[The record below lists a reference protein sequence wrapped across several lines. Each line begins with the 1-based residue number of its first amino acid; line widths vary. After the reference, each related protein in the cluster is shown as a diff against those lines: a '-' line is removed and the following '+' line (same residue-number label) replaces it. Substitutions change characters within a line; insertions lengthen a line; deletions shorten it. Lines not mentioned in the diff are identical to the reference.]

1 MYNRAHKQGRNHRTQ
16 PYAGN
21 RRREE
26 IRHDASYQHQRHVES
41 QFHETKGMLQPLGYH
56 LHKKLAGRH
65 GHIHLH
71 LEGNTHGQHTT
82 ANKQINNL
90 LHKIDGGYPKQHVHT
105 PVDKD
110 TETERNGYL
119 QQVGTQIFLERLVR
133 HERQLKQHKQDF
145 DSLPGSQLLYSQLAE
160 FIQVDHLPI
169 VSLKPEKSR
178 YLRQTF
184 DLFSSDLRG
193 FKIYTHGIIDHLCCL
208 LLLQTADTF
217 CQSNRHMPVYVKR
230 SGEIFRKFRKL
241 LTAHYRQHHDIGFY
255 ADELHISTT
264 YLSRIVK
271 QTTGNTVRFLISE
284 LLCADARRMLVC
296 TDLDIKEIASQLGF
310 SDQSV
315 FGKFFVKKTGLSPLK
330 FRLRKEL

>member
-1 MYNRAHKQGRNHRTQ
+1 MDILLLDLLRKIPQIGAFAHRQGLSPHDRATIGKGFFFVF
-16 PYAGN
+16 
-21 RRREE
+21 
-26 IRHDASYQHQRHVES
+26 VES
-41 QFHETKGMLQPLGYH
+41 GTALLTDMRQDYTIKGEDLIVLSPSLAAT
-56 LHKKLAGRH
+56 LHHASPDFTFTC
-65 GHIHLH
+65 IC
-71 LEGNTHGQHTT
+71 
-82 ANKQINNL
+82 
-90 LHKIDGGYPKQHVHT
+90 
-105 PVDKD
+105 
-110 TETERNGYL
+110 
-119 QQVGTQIFLERLVR
+119 LVP
-133 HERQLKQHKQDF
+133 EYF

-193 FKIYTHGIIDHLCCL
+193 FKIYTHGIISHLCFL

>member
-1 MYNRAHKQGRNHRTQ
+1 MDILLLDLLRKIPQIGAFAHRQRFSTCDRATIGKGFFF
-16 PYAGN
+16 
-21 RRREE
+21 
-26 IRHDASYQHQRHVES
+26 IFVES
-41 QFHETKGMLQPLGYH
+41 GTALLTDIHQDYAIKGEDLIVLSPSLAAT
-56 LHKKLAGRH
+56 LHHASPDFTFTGI
-65 GHIHLH
+65 G
-71 LEGNTHGQHTT
+71 
-82 ANKQINNL
+82 
-90 LHKIDGGYPKQHVHT
+90 
-105 PVDKD
+105 
-110 TETERNGYL
+110 
-119 QQVGTQIFLERLVR
+119 LVP
-133 HERQLKQHKQDF
+133 EYF

-169 VSLKPEKSR
+169 VSVKPDKSR

-184 DLFSSDLRG
+184 TLFSSDLRG
-193 FKIYTHGIIDHLCCL
+193 FKIYANGIISHLCCL

-255 ADELHISTT
+255 ADELNISTT

-284 LLCADARRMLVC
+284 LLCADARRLLVC

>member
-1 MYNRAHKQGRNHRTQ
+1 MDILLLDLLRKIPQIGAFAHRQGLSPHDRATIGKGFFFVF
-16 PYAGN
+16 
-21 RRREE
+21 
-26 IRHDASYQHQRHVES
+26 VES
-41 QFHETKGMLQPLGYH
+41 GTALLTDMRQDYAIKGEDLIVLSPSLAAT
-56 LHKKLAGRH
+56 LHHASPDFTFTC
-65 GHIHLH
+65 IC
-71 LEGNTHGQHTT
+71 
-82 ANKQINNL
+82 
-90 LHKIDGGYPKQHVHT
+90 
-105 PVDKD
+105 
-110 TETERNGYL
+110 
-119 QQVGTQIFLERLVR
+119 LVP
-133 HERQLKQHKQDF
+133 EYF

-193 FKIYTHGIIDHLCCL
+193 FKIYTHGIISHLCCL

-284 LLCADARRMLVC
+284 LICADARRMLVC

>member
-1 MYNRAHKQGRNHRTQ
+1 MDILLLDLLRKIPQIGAFAHRQGLSPHDRATIGKGFFFVF
-16 PYAGN
+16 
-21 RRREE
+21 
-26 IRHDASYQHQRHVES
+26 VES
-41 QFHETKGMLQPLGYH
+41 GTALLTDMRQDYTIKGEDLIVLSPSLAAT
-56 LHKKLAGRH
+56 LHHASPDFTFSC
-65 GHIHLH
+65 IC
-71 LEGNTHGQHTT
+71 
-82 ANKQINNL
+82 
-90 LHKIDGGYPKQHVHT
+90 
-105 PVDKD
+105 
-110 TETERNGYL
+110 
-119 QQVGTQIFLERLVR
+119 LVP
-133 HERQLKQHKQDF
+133 EYF

-193 FKIYTHGIIDHLCCL
+193 FKIYTHGIISHLCCL

-255 ADELHISTT
+255 ADELNISTT

>member
-1 MYNRAHKQGRNHRTQ
+1 MDILLLDLLRKIPQIGAFAHRQGLSPYDRATIGKGFFFVF
-16 PYAGN
+16 
-21 RRREE
+21 
-26 IRHDASYQHQRHVES
+26 VES
-41 QFHETKGMLQPLGYH
+41 GTALLTDMRQDYTIKGEDLIVLSPSLAAT
-56 LHKKLAGRH
+56 LHHASPDFTFTC
-65 GHIHLH
+65 IC
-71 LEGNTHGQHTT
+71 
-82 ANKQINNL
+82 
-90 LHKIDGGYPKQHVHT
+90 
-105 PVDKD
+105 
-110 TETERNGYL
+110 
-119 QQVGTQIFLERLVR
+119 LVP
-133 HERQLKQHKQDF
+133 EYF

-193 FKIYTHGIIDHLCCL
+193 FKIYTHGIISLLCCL

>member
-1 MYNRAHKQGRNHRTQ
+1 MDILLLDLLRKIPQIGAFAHRQGLSPHDRATIGKGFFFVF
-16 PYAGN
+16 
-21 RRREE
+21 
-26 IRHDASYQHQRHVES
+26 VES
-41 QFHETKGMLQPLGYH
+41 GTALLTDMRQDYTIKGEVLIVLSPSLAAT
-56 LHKKLAGRH
+56 LHHASPDFTFTC
-65 GHIHLH
+65 IC
-71 LEGNTHGQHTT
+71 
-82 ANKQINNL
+82 
-90 LHKIDGGYPKQHVHT
+90 
-105 PVDKD
+105 
-110 TETERNGYL
+110 
-119 QQVGTQIFLERLVR
+119 LVP
-133 HERQLKQHKQDF
+133 EYF

-193 FKIYTHGIIDHLCCL
+193 FKIYTHGIISHLCCL

-284 LLCADARRMLVC
+284 LICADARRMLVC

>member
-1 MYNRAHKQGRNHRTQ
+1 MDILLLDLLRKIPQIGAFAHRQGLSPHDRATIGKGFFFVF
-16 PYAGN
+16 
-21 RRREE
+21 
-26 IRHDASYQHQRHVES
+26 VES
-41 QFHETKGMLQPLGYH
+41 ETALLTDMRQDYTIKGEDLIVLSPSLAAT
-56 LHKKLAGRH
+56 LHHASPDFTFTC
-65 GHIHLH
+65 IC
-71 LEGNTHGQHTT
+71 
-82 ANKQINNL
+82 
-90 LHKIDGGYPKQHVHT
+90 
-105 PVDKD
+105 
-110 TETERNGYL
+110 
-119 QQVGTQIFLERLVR
+119 LVP
-133 HERQLKQHKQDF
+133 EYF

-193 FKIYTHGIIDHLCCL
+193 FKIYTHGIISHLCCL

>member
-1 MYNRAHKQGRNHRTQ
+1 MDILLLDLLRKIPQIGAFAHRQGLSPHDRATIGKGFFFVF
-16 PYAGN
+16 
-21 RRREE
+21 
-26 IRHDASYQHQRHVES
+26 VES
-41 QFHETKGMLQPLGYH
+41 GTALLTDMRQDYTIKGEDLIVLSPSLAAT
-56 LHKKLAGRH
+56 LHHASPDFTF
-65 GHIHLH
+65 IC
-71 LEGNTHGQHTT
+71 
-82 ANKQINNL
+82 IC
-90 LHKIDGGYPKQHVHT
+90 
-105 PVDKD
+105 
-110 TETERNGYL
+110 
-119 QQVGTQIFLERLVR
+119 LVP
-133 HERQLKQHKQDF
+133 EYF

-193 FKIYTHGIIDHLCCL
+193 FKIYTHGIISHLCCL

>member
-1 MYNRAHKQGRNHRTQ
+1 MDILLLDRLRKIPQIGAFAHRQGLSPHDRATIGKGFFFVF
-16 PYAGN
+16 
-21 RRREE
+21 
-26 IRHDASYQHQRHVES
+26 VES
-41 QFHETKGMLQPLGYH
+41 GTALLTDMRQDYTIKGEDLIVLSPSLAAT
-56 LHKKLAGRH
+56 LHHASPDFTFTC
-65 GHIHLH
+65 IC
-71 LEGNTHGQHTT
+71 
-82 ANKQINNL
+82 
-90 LHKIDGGYPKQHVHT
+90 
-105 PVDKD
+105 
-110 TETERNGYL
+110 
-119 QQVGTQIFLERLVR
+119 LVP
-133 HERQLKQHKQDF
+133 EYF

-193 FKIYTHGIIDHLCCL
+193 FKIYTHGIISHLCCL

-255 ADELHISTT
+255 ADELNISTT

>member
-1 MYNRAHKQGRNHRTQ
+1 MDILLLDLLRKIPQIGAFAHRQGLSPHDRATIGKGFFFVF
-16 PYAGN
+16 
-21 RRREE
+21 
-26 IRHDASYQHQRHVES
+26 VES
-41 QFHETKGMLQPLGYH
+41 GTALLTDMRQDYTIKGEDLIVLSPSLAAT
-56 LHKKLAGRH
+56 LHHASPDFTFTC
-65 GHIHLH
+65 IC
-71 LEGNTHGQHTT
+71 
-82 ANKQINNL
+82 
-90 LHKIDGGYPKQHVHT
+90 
-105 PVDKD
+105 
-110 TETERNGYL
+110 
-119 QQVGTQIFLERLVR
+119 LVP
-133 HERQLKQHKQDF
+133 EYF

-169 VSLKPEKSR
+169 VPLKPDKSR

-184 DLFSSDLRG
+184 ALFSSDLRG
-193 FKIYTHGIIDHLCCL
+193 FKVYTNGIIDHLCCL

-255 ADELHISTT
+255 ADELNISTT

>member
-1 MYNRAHKQGRNHRTQ
+1 MDILLLDLLRKIPQIGAFAHRQGLSPHDRATIGKGFFFVFVERGTALLTDMRQDYTIKGEDLIVLSPSLAATLHH
-16 PYAGN
+16 
-21 RRREE
+21 
-26 IRHDASYQHQRHVES
+26 ASPD
-41 QFHETKGMLQPLGYH
+41 FTFTC
-56 LHKKLAGRH
+56 
-65 GHIHLH
+65 IC
-71 LEGNTHGQHTT
+71 
-82 ANKQINNL
+82 
-90 LHKIDGGYPKQHVHT
+90 
-105 PVDKD
+105 
-110 TETERNGYL
+110 
-119 QQVGTQIFLERLVR
+119 LVP
-133 HERQLKQHKQDF
+133 EYF

-193 FKIYTHGIIDHLCCL
+193 FKIYTHGIISHLCCL

>member
-1 MYNRAHKQGRNHRTQ
+1 MDILLLDLLRKIPQIGAFAHRQGLSPHDRATIGKGFFFVF
-16 PYAGN
+16 
-21 RRREE
+21 
-26 IRHDASYQHQRHVES
+26 VES
-41 QFHETKGMLQPLGYH
+41 GTALLTDMRQDYTIKGEDLIVLSPSLAAT
-56 LHKKLAGRH
+56 LHHASPDFTFTC
-65 GHIHLH
+65 IC
-71 LEGNTHGQHTT
+71 
-82 ANKQINNL
+82 
-90 LHKIDGGYPKQHVHT
+90 
-105 PVDKD
+105 
-110 TETERNGYL
+110 
-119 QQVGTQIFLERLVR
+119 LVP
-133 HERQLKQHKQDF
+133 EYF

-160 FIQVDHLPI
+160 FIQADHLPI

-184 DLFSSDLRG
+184 ALFSSDLRG
-193 FKIYTHGIIDHLCCL
+193 FKIYPNGIISHLCCL

-284 LLCADARRMLVC
+284 LLCADARRMPVRPA
-296 TDLDIKEIASQLGF
+296 LDIKEIASQLGF

>member
-1 MYNRAHKQGRNHRTQ
+1 MDILLLDLLRKIPQIGAFAHRQGLSPHDRATIGKGFFFVF
-16 PYAGN
+16 
-21 RRREE
+21 
-26 IRHDASYQHQRHVES
+26 VES
-41 QFHETKGMLQPLGYH
+41 GTALLTDMRQDYTINGEDLIVLSPSLAAT
-56 LHKKLAGRH
+56 LHHASPDFTFTC
-65 GHIHLH
+65 IC
-71 LEGNTHGQHTT
+71 
-82 ANKQINNL
+82 
-90 LHKIDGGYPKQHVHT
+90 
-105 PVDKD
+105 
-110 TETERNGYL
+110 
-119 QQVGTQIFLERLVR
+119 LVP
-133 HERQLKQHKQDF
+133 EYF

-193 FKIYTHGIIDHLCCL
+193 FKIYTHGIISHLCCL

-255 ADELHISTT
+255 ADELNISTT

>member
-1 MYNRAHKQGRNHRTQ
+1 MDILLLDLLRKIPQIGAFAHRQGLSPHDRATIGKGFFFVF
-16 PYAGN
+16 
-21 RRREE
+21 
-26 IRHDASYQHQRHVES
+26 VES
-41 QFHETKGMLQPLGYH
+41 GTALLTDIHQDYAIKGEDLIVLSPSLAAT
-56 LHKKLAGRH
+56 LHHASPDFTFTC
-65 GHIHLH
+65 IC
-71 LEGNTHGQHTT
+71 
-82 ANKQINNL
+82 
-90 LHKIDGGYPKQHVHT
+90 
-105 PVDKD
+105 
-110 TETERNGYL
+110 
-119 QQVGTQIFLERLVR
+119 LVP
-133 HERQLKQHKQDF
+133 EYF

-193 FKIYTHGIIDHLCCL
+193 FKIYTHGIISHLCCL

-255 ADELHISTT
+255 ADELNISTT

>member
-1 MYNRAHKQGRNHRTQ
+1 MDILLLDLLRKIPQIGAFAHRQGLSPHDRATIGKGFFFVF
-16 PYAGN
+16 
-21 RRREE
+21 
-26 IRHDASYQHQRHVES
+26 VES
-41 QFHETKGMLQPLGYH
+41 GTALLTDMRQDYTIKGEDLVVLSPSLAAT
-56 LHKKLAGRH
+56 LHHASPDFTFTC
-65 GHIHLH
+65 IC
-71 LEGNTHGQHTT
+71 
-82 ANKQINNL
+82 
-90 LHKIDGGYPKQHVHT
+90 
-105 PVDKD
+105 
-110 TETERNGYL
+110 
-119 QQVGTQIFLERLVR
+119 LVP
-133 HERQLKQHKQDF
+133 EYF

-193 FKIYTHGIIDHLCCL
+193 FKIYTHGIISHLCCL

-241 LTAHYRQHHDIGFY
+241 LTAHYKQHHDIGFY

>member
-1 MYNRAHKQGRNHRTQ
+1 MDILLLDLLNKIPRTGAFAHKQRLLPNDRAAIGK
-16 PYAGN
+16 GFFF
-21 RRREE
+21 
-26 IRHDASYQHQRHVES
+26 IFVES
-41 QFHETKGMLQPLGYH
+41 GTALLTDMHQDYAIKGEDLIVLSPSLAAT
-56 LHKKLAGRH
+56 LHHASSDFTFTC
-65 GHIHLH
+65 IC
-71 LEGNTHGQHTT
+71 
-82 ANKQINNL
+82 
-90 LHKIDGGYPKQHVHT
+90 
-105 PVDKD
+105 
-110 TETERNGYL
+110 
-119 QQVGTQIFLERLVR
+119 LVP
-133 HERQLKQHKQDF
+133 EYF

-160 FIQVDHLPI
+160 FIQADHLPI
-169 VSLKPEKSR
+169 VPLKPEKSR

-193 FKIYTHGIIDHLCCL
+193 FKIYTHGIISHLCCL

-241 LTAHYRQHHDIGFY
+241 LISNYNYRLHHDIGFY
-255 ADELHISTT
+255 ADELNISTT

-284 LLCADARRMLVC
+284 LLCADARRLLVC

-310 SDQSV
+310 SGQSV

>member
-1 MYNRAHKQGRNHRTQ
+1 MDILLLDLLRKIPQIGAFAHRQGLSPHDRATIGKGFFFVF
-16 PYAGN
+16 
-21 RRREE
+21 
-26 IRHDASYQHQRHVES
+26 VES
-41 QFHETKGMLQPLGYH
+41 GTALLTDMRQDYTIKGEDLIVLSPSLAAT
-56 LHKKLAGRH
+56 LHHASSDFT
-65 GHIHLH
+65 I
-71 LEGNTHGQHTT
+71 TC
-82 ANKQINNL
+82 IC
-90 LHKIDGGYPKQHVHT
+90 
-105 PVDKD
+105 
-110 TETERNGYL
+110 
-119 QQVGTQIFLERLVR
+119 LVP
-133 HERQLKQHKQDF
+133 EYF

-169 VSLKPEKSR
+169 VPLKPDKSR

-184 DLFSSDLRG
+184 ALFSSDLRG
-193 FKIYTHGIIDHLCCL
+193 FKVYTNGIINHLCCL
-208 LLLQTADTF
+208 LLLQAADTF

-241 LTAHYRQHHDIGFY
+241 LTAHYRQRHDIGFY
-255 ADELHISTT
+255 ADELNISTT

-284 LLCADARRMLVC
+284 LLCADARRLLVC

>member
-1 MYNRAHKQGRNHRTQ
+1 MDILLLDLLRKIPQIGAFAHRQGLSPHDRATIGKGFFFVF
-16 PYAGN
+16 
-21 RRREE
+21 
-26 IRHDASYQHQRHVES
+26 VES
-41 QFHETKGMLQPLGYH
+41 GTALLTDMHQDYAIKGEDLIVLSPSLAAT
-56 LHKKLAGRH
+56 LHHASPDFTFTC
-65 GHIHLH
+65 IC
-71 LEGNTHGQHTT
+71 
-82 ANKQINNL
+82 
-90 LHKIDGGYPKQHVHT
+90 
-105 PVDKD
+105 
-110 TETERNGYL
+110 
-119 QQVGTQIFLERLVR
+119 LVP
-133 HERQLKQHKQDF
+133 EYF

-193 FKIYTHGIIDHLCCL
+193 FKIYTHGIISHLCCL

-241 LTAHYRQHHDIGFY
+241 LISNYNYRLHHDIGFY

>member
-1 MYNRAHKQGRNHRTQ
+1 M
-16 PYAGN
+16 
-21 RRREE
+21 
-26 IRHDASYQHQRHVES
+26 
-41 QFHETKGMLQPLGYH
+41 
-56 LHKKLAGRH
+56 
-65 GHIHLH
+65 
-71 LEGNTHGQHTT
+71 
-82 ANKQINNL
+82 
-90 LHKIDGGYPKQHVHT
+90 
-105 PVDKD
+105 
-110 TETERNGYL
+110 
-119 QQVGTQIFLERLVR
+119 
-133 HERQLKQHKQDF
+133 
-145 DSLPGSQLLYSQLAE
+145 
-160 FIQVDHLPI
+160 
-169 VSLKPEKSR
+169 SLKPEKSR

-193 FKIYTHGIIDHLCCL
+193 FKIYTHGIISHLCCL

-241 LTAHYRQHHDIGFY
+241 LISNYNYRQHHDIGFY

>member
-1 MYNRAHKQGRNHRTQ
+1 MDILLLDLLRKIPQIGAFAHRQGLSPHDRATIGKGFFFVF
-16 PYAGN
+16 
-21 RRREE
+21 
-26 IRHDASYQHQRHVES
+26 VES
-41 QFHETKGMLQPLGYH
+41 GTALLTDMRQDYTIKGEDLIVLSPSLAAT
-56 LHKKLAGRH
+56 LHHASPDFTFTC
-65 GHIHLH
+65 IC
-71 LEGNTHGQHTT
+71 
-82 ANKQINNL
+82 
-90 LHKIDGGYPKQHVHT
+90 
-105 PVDKD
+105 
-110 TETERNGYL
+110 
-119 QQVGTQIFLERLVR
+119 LVP
-133 HERQLKQHKQDF
+133 EYF

-193 FKIYTHGIIDHLCCL
+193 FKIYTHGIISHLCCL

-241 LTAHYRQHHDIGFY
+241 LISNYNYRLHHDIGFY
-255 ADELHISTT
+255 ADELNISTT

-284 LLCADARRMLVC
+284 LICADARRMLVC

>member
-1 MYNRAHKQGRNHRTQ
+1 MDILLLDLLRKIPQIGAFAHRQGLSPHDRATIGKGFFFVF
-16 PYAGN
+16 
-21 RRREE
+21 
-26 IRHDASYQHQRHVES
+26 VES
-41 QFHETKGMLQPLGYH
+41 GTALLTDMRQDYTIKGEDLIVLSPSLAAT
-56 LHKKLAGRH
+56 LHHASPDFTFTC
-65 GHIHLH
+65 IC
-71 LEGNTHGQHTT
+71 
-82 ANKQINNL
+82 
-90 LHKIDGGYPKQHVHT
+90 
-105 PVDKD
+105 
-110 TETERNGYL
+110 
-119 QQVGTQIFLERLVR
+119 LVP
-133 HERQLKQHKQDF
+133 EYF

-193 FKIYTHGIIDHLCCL
+193 FKIYTHGIISHLCCL

-241 LTAHYRQHHDIGFY
+241 LTAHYRLHHDIGFY
-255 ADELHISTT
+255 ADELNISTT

>member
-1 MYNRAHKQGRNHRTQ
+1 MDILLLDLLRKIPQIGAFAHRQGLSPHDRATIGKGFFFVF
-16 PYAGN
+16 
-21 RRREE
+21 
-26 IRHDASYQHQRHVES
+26 VES
-41 QFHETKGMLQPLGYH
+41 GTALLTDMRQDYTIKGEDLIVLSPSLAAT
-56 LHKKLAGRH
+56 LHHASPDFTFTC
-65 GHIHLH
+65 IC
-71 LEGNTHGQHTT
+71 
-82 ANKQINNL
+82 
-90 LHKIDGGYPKQHVHT
+90 
-105 PVDKD
+105 
-110 TETERNGYL
+110 
-119 QQVGTQIFLERLVR
+119 LVP
-133 HERQLKQHKQDF
+133 EYF
-145 DSLPGSQLLYSQLAE
+145 DSLPGSQPLYSQLAE

-193 FKIYTHGIIDHLCCL
+193 FKIYTHGIISHLCCL

>member
-1 MYNRAHKQGRNHRTQ
+1 MDILLLDLLRKIPQIGAFAHRQGLSPHDRTTI
-16 PYAGN
+16 GKGFFFVF
-21 RRREE
+21 
-26 IRHDASYQHQRHVES
+26 VES
-41 QFHETKGMLQPLGYH
+41 GTALLTDMRQVYTIKGEDLIVLSPSLAAT
-56 LHKKLAGRH
+56 LHHASPDFTFTC
-65 GHIHLH
+65 IC
-71 LEGNTHGQHTT
+71 
-82 ANKQINNL
+82 
-90 LHKIDGGYPKQHVHT
+90 
-105 PVDKD
+105 
-110 TETERNGYL
+110 
-119 QQVGTQIFLERLVR
+119 LVP
-133 HERQLKQHKQDF
+133 EYF

-193 FKIYTHGIIDHLCCL
+193 FKIYTPGIISHLCCL

-241 LTAHYRQHHDIGFY
+241 LISNYNYRLHHDIGFY
-255 ADELHISTT
+255 ADELNISTT

>member
-1 MYNRAHKQGRNHRTQ
+1 MDILLLDLLRKIPQIGAFAHRQGLSPHDRATIGKGFFFVF
-16 PYAGN
+16 
-21 RRREE
+21 
-26 IRHDASYQHQRHVES
+26 VES
-41 QFHETKGMLQPLGYH
+41 GTALLTDMRQDYTIKGEDLIVLSPSLAAT
-56 LHKKLAGRH
+56 LHHASPDFTFTC
-65 GHIHLH
+65 IC
-71 LEGNTHGQHTT
+71 
-82 ANKQINNL
+82 
-90 LHKIDGGYPKQHVHT
+90 
-105 PVDKD
+105 
-110 TETERNGYL
+110 
-119 QQVGTQIFLERLVR
+119 LVP
-133 HERQLKQHKQDF
+133 EYF
-145 DSLPGSQLLYSQLAE
+145 DSLPGSQRLYSQLAE

-193 FKIYTHGIIDHLCCL
+193 FKIYTHGIISHLCCL

>member
-1 MYNRAHKQGRNHRTQ
+1 MDILLLDLLNKIPRTGAFAHKQRLLPNDRAAIGK
-16 PYAGN
+16 GFFF
-21 RRREE
+21 
-26 IRHDASYQHQRHVES
+26 IFVES
-41 QFHETKGMLQPLGYH
+41 GTALLTDMRQDYTIKGEDLVVLSPSLAAT
-56 LHKKLAGRH
+56 LHHASPDFTFTC
-65 GHIHLH
+65 IC
-71 LEGNTHGQHTT
+71 
-82 ANKQINNL
+82 
-90 LHKIDGGYPKQHVHT
+90 
-105 PVDKD
+105 
-110 TETERNGYL
+110 
-119 QQVGTQIFLERLVR
+119 LVP
-133 HERQLKQHKQDF
+133 EYF

-193 FKIYTHGIIDHLCCL
+193 FKIYTHGIISHLCCL

>member
-1 MYNRAHKQGRNHRTQ
+1 MDILLLDLLRKIPQIGAFAHRQGLSPHDRATIGKGFFFVF
-16 PYAGN
+16 
-21 RRREE
+21 
-26 IRHDASYQHQRHVES
+26 VES
-41 QFHETKGMLQPLGYH
+41 GTALLTDMRQDYTIKGEDLIVLSPSLAAT
-56 LHKKLAGRH
+56 LHHASPDFTFTC
-65 GHIHLH
+65 IC
-71 LEGNTHGQHTT
+71 
-82 ANKQINNL
+82 
-90 LHKIDGGYPKQHVHT
+90 
-105 PVDKD
+105 
-110 TETERNGYL
+110 
-119 QQVGTQIFLERLVR
+119 LVP
-133 HERQLKQHKQDF
+133 EYF

-184 DLFSSDLRG
+184 DLFSSDLRD
-193 FKIYTHGIIDHLCCL
+193 FKIYPNGIIDHLCCL

-241 LTAHYRQHHDIGFY
+241 LISNYNYRLHHDIGFY

>member
-1 MYNRAHKQGRNHRTQ
+1 MDILLLDLLRKIPQIGAFAHRQGLSPHDRATIGKGFFFVF
-16 PYAGN
+16 
-21 RRREE
+21 
-26 IRHDASYQHQRHVES
+26 VES
-41 QFHETKGMLQPLGYH
+41 GTALLTDMRQDYTIKGEDLIVLSPSLAAT
-56 LHKKLAGRH
+56 LHHASPDFTFTC
-65 GHIHLH
+65 IC
-71 LEGNTHGQHTT
+71 
-82 ANKQINNL
+82 
-90 LHKIDGGYPKQHVHT
+90 
-105 PVDKD
+105 
-110 TETERNGYL
+110 
-119 QQVGTQIFLERLVR
+119 LVP
-133 HERQLKQHKQDF
+133 EYF

-169 VSLKPEKSR
+169 VSMKPDKSR

-193 FKIYTHGIIDHLCCL
+193 FKIYTHGIISHLCCL

>member
-1 MYNRAHKQGRNHRTQ
+1 MDILLLDLLRKIPQIGAFAHRQGLSPHDRATIGKGFFFVF
-16 PYAGN
+16 
-21 RRREE
+21 
-26 IRHDASYQHQRHVES
+26 VES
-41 QFHETKGMLQPLGYH
+41 GTALLTDMHQDYTIKGEDLIVLSPSLAAT
-56 LHKKLAGRH
+56 LHHASPDFTFTC
-65 GHIHLH
+65 IC
-71 LEGNTHGQHTT
+71 
-82 ANKQINNL
+82 
-90 LHKIDGGYPKQHVHT
+90 
-105 PVDKD
+105 
-110 TETERNGYL
+110 
-119 QQVGTQIFLERLVR
+119 LVP
-133 HERQLKQHKQDF
+133 EYF

-169 VSLKPEKSR
+169 VSLKPEKSH

-193 FKIYTHGIIDHLCCL
+193 FKIYTHGIISHLCCL

-255 ADELHISTT
+255 ADELNISTT

>member
-1 MYNRAHKQGRNHRTQ
+1 MDILLLDLLRKIPQIGAFAHRQGLSPHDRATIGKGFFFVF
-16 PYAGN
+16 
-21 RRREE
+21 
-26 IRHDASYQHQRHVES
+26 VES
-41 QFHETKGMLQPLGYH
+41 GTALLTDMRQDYTIKGEDLIVLSPSLAAT
-56 LHKKLAGRH
+56 LHHASPDFTFTC
-65 GHIHLH
+65 IC
-71 LEGNTHGQHTT
+71 
-82 ANKQINNL
+82 
-90 LHKIDGGYPKQHVHT
+90 
-105 PVDKD
+105 
-110 TETERNGYL
+110 
-119 QQVGTQIFLERLVR
+119 LVP
-133 HERQLKQHKQDF
+133 EYF

-193 FKIYTHGIIDHLCCL
+193 FKIYTHGIISHLCCL
-208 LLLQTADTF
+208 LLLQTTDTF

-255 ADELHISTT
+255 ADELNISTT

>member
-1 MYNRAHKQGRNHRTQ
+1 MD
-16 PYAGN
+16 
-21 RRREE
+21 
-26 IRHDASYQHQRHVES
+26 ILLLD
-41 QFHETKGMLQPLGYH
+41 
-56 LHKKLAGRH
+56 
-65 GHIHLH
+65 
-71 LEGNTHGQHTT
+71 
-82 ANKQINNL
+82 L
-90 LHKIDGGYPKQHVHT
+90 LHKIPQIGAFAHRQGLSPHDRATIGKGFFFVF
-105 PVDKD
+105 V
-110 TETERNGYL
+110 ES
-119 QQVGTQIFLERLVR
+119 GTALLTDMRQDYTIKGEDLIVLSPSLAATLHHASPDFTFTCICLVP
-133 HERQLKQHKQDF
+133 EYF

-193 FKIYTHGIIDHLCCL
+193 FKIYTHGIISHLCCL

>member
-1 MYNRAHKQGRNHRTQ
+1 MDILLLDLLRKIPQIGAFAHRQGLSPHDRATIGKGFFFVF
-16 PYAGN
+16 
-21 RRREE
+21 
-26 IRHDASYQHQRHVES
+26 VES
-41 QFHETKGMLQPLGYH
+41 GTALLTDMRQYYTIKGEDLIVLSPSLAAT
-56 LHKKLAGRH
+56 LHHASPDFTFTC
-65 GHIHLH
+65 IC
-71 LEGNTHGQHTT
+71 
-82 ANKQINNL
+82 
-90 LHKIDGGYPKQHVHT
+90 
-105 PVDKD
+105 
-110 TETERNGYL
+110 
-119 QQVGTQIFLERLVR
+119 LVP
-133 HERQLKQHKQDF
+133 EYF

-193 FKIYTHGIIDHLCCL
+193 FKIYTHGIISHLCCL

-284 LLCADARRMLVC
+284 LICADARRMLVC

>member
-1 MYNRAHKQGRNHRTQ
+1 MDILLLDLLRKIPQIGAFAHRQGLSPHDRATIGKGFFFVF
-16 PYAGN
+16 
-21 RRREE
+21 
-26 IRHDASYQHQRHVES
+26 VES
-41 QFHETKGMLQPLGYH
+41 GTALLTDMRQDYTIKGEDLIVLSPSLAAT
-56 LHKKLAGRH
+56 LHHASPDFTFTC
-65 GHIHLH
+65 IC
-71 LEGNTHGQHTT
+71 
-82 ANKQINNL
+82 
-90 LHKIDGGYPKQHVHT
+90 
-105 PVDKD
+105 
-110 TETERNGYL
+110 
-119 QQVGTQIFLERLVR
+119 LVP
-133 HERQLKQHKQDF
+133 EYF

-193 FKIYTHGIIDHLCCL
+193 FKIYTHGIISHLCCL

-230 SGEIFRKFRKL
+230 SGEIFRKVRKL

-284 LLCADARRMLVC
+284 LICADARRMLVC

>member
-1 MYNRAHKQGRNHRTQ
+1 MDILLLDLLRKIPQIGAFAHRQGLSPHDRATIGKGFFFVF
-16 PYAGN
+16 
-21 RRREE
+21 
-26 IRHDASYQHQRHVES
+26 VES
-41 QFHETKGMLQPLGYH
+41 GTALLTDMRQDYTIKGEDLIVLSPSQAAT
-56 LHKKLAGRH
+56 LHHASPDFTFTC
-65 GHIHLH
+65 IC
-71 LEGNTHGQHTT
+71 
-82 ANKQINNL
+82 
-90 LHKIDGGYPKQHVHT
+90 
-105 PVDKD
+105 
-110 TETERNGYL
+110 
-119 QQVGTQIFLERLVR
+119 LVP
-133 HERQLKQHKQDF
+133 EYF

-193 FKIYTHGIIDHLCCL
+193 FKIYTHGIISHLCCL

-230 SGEIFRKFRKL
+230 SSEIFRKFRKL

-284 LLCADARRMLVC
+284 LICADARRMLVC

>member
-1 MYNRAHKQGRNHRTQ
+1 MDILLLDLLRKIPQIGAFAHRQGLSPHDRATIGKGFFFVF
-16 PYAGN
+16 
-21 RRREE
+21 
-26 IRHDASYQHQRHVES
+26 VES
-41 QFHETKGMLQPLGYH
+41 GTALLTDMHQDYTIKGEDLIVLSPSLAAT
-56 LHKKLAGRH
+56 LHHASPDFTFTC
-65 GHIHLH
+65 IC
-71 LEGNTHGQHTT
+71 
-82 ANKQINNL
+82 
-90 LHKIDGGYPKQHVHT
+90 
-105 PVDKD
+105 
-110 TETERNGYL
+110 
-119 QQVGTQIFLERLVR
+119 LVP
-133 HERQLKQHKQDF
+133 EYF

-193 FKIYTHGIIDHLCCL
+193 FKIYTHGIISHLCCL

-284 LLCADARRMLVC
+284 LICADARRMLVC

>member
-1 MYNRAHKQGRNHRTQ
+1 MDILLLDLLRKIPQIGAFAHRQGLSPHDRATIGKGFFFVF
-16 PYAGN
+16 
-21 RRREE
+21 
-26 IRHDASYQHQRHVES
+26 VES
-41 QFHETKGMLQPLGYH
+41 GTALLTDMHQDYAIKGEDLIVLSPSLAAT
-56 LHKKLAGRH
+56 LHHASPDFTFTC
-65 GHIHLH
+65 IC
-71 LEGNTHGQHTT
+71 
-82 ANKQINNL
+82 
-90 LHKIDGGYPKQHVHT
+90 
-105 PVDKD
+105 
-110 TETERNGYL
+110 
-119 QQVGTQIFLERLVR
+119 LVP
-133 HERQLKQHKQDF
+133 EYF

-193 FKIYTHGIIDHLCCL
+193 FKIYTHGIISHLCCL
-208 LLLQTADTF
+208 LLLETADTF

-241 LTAHYRQHHDIGFY
+241 LISNYNYRLHHDIGFY
-255 ADELHISTT
+255 ADELNISTT

-284 LLCADARRMLVC
+284 FICADARRMLVC

>member
-1 MYNRAHKQGRNHRTQ
+1 MDILLLDLLRKIPQIGAFAHRQGLSPHDRATIGKGFFFVF
-16 PYAGN
+16 
-21 RRREE
+21 
-26 IRHDASYQHQRHVES
+26 VES
-41 QFHETKGMLQPLGYH
+41 GTALLTDMRQDYTIKGEDLIVLSPSLAAT
-56 LHKKLAGRH
+56 LHHASPDFTFTC
-65 GHIHLH
+65 IC
-71 LEGNTHGQHTT
+71 
-82 ANKQINNL
+82 
-90 LHKIDGGYPKQHVHT
+90 
-105 PVDKD
+105 
-110 TETERNGYL
+110 
-119 QQVGTQIFLERLVR
+119 LVP
-133 HERQLKQHKQDF
+133 EYF

-193 FKIYTHGIIDHLCCL
+193 FKIYTHGIISHLCCL

-241 LTAHYRQHHDIGFY
+241 LTAHYRLHHDIGFY
-255 ADELHISTT
+255 ADELNISTT

-284 LLCADARRMLVC
+284 LICADARRMLVC